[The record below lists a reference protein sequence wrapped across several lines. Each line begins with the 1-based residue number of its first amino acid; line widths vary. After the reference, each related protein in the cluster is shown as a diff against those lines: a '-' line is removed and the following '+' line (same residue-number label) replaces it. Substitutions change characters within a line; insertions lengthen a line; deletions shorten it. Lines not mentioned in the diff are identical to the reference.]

1 MSQISIAYLNTLTF
15 ACIQMVLYTTIPY
28 ISETTGVSTANIIAA
43 ISVGSFLFTF
53 MGPYWATK
61 SDSLGRKKVLGIG
74 MLGMTFSFAL
84 LAAIFIF
91 NSTLPINVKIGFVFL
106 SRIFYGLLSS
116 AIVPVSQAWQLDLSS
131 RENHLKVLTKNS
143 MFLNLGRILGPIL
156 VLAKQVNFEIVIY
169 FATVWVSLLTLFNLF
184 SYHPKVSQSDQSFD
198 LKKLLVSWK
207 MSFQES
213 MLPILLALIFT
224 AFVGVLYSFLGHHLK
239 VVLSLTGQEATMMFA
254 KIILVLSLLAVF
266 LQQLS
271 ILIFQNNWK
280 PRVIVGSISI
290 IIGTV
295 IMMLTES
302 HFYMWLSIFF
312 ISIATAFI
320 PPAYLR
326 LTSESK
332 ENTDKTNV
340 FGKKLGLASVAHSLG
355 YALGTAL
362 IAVSMKWKIIPE
374 SIVVIMI
381 SSAIMFVALFMLIK
395 SKKITI
401 TNKEVHV

>member
-1 MSQISIAYLNTLTF
+1 MGQLSIAYLNTLTF

-28 ISETTGVSTANIIAA
+28 IAEKTGVTTANIIGA

-53 MGPYWATK
+53 MGPYWATR

-74 MLGMTFSFAL
+74 MLGMSLSFTL
-84 LAAIFIF
+84 LTIIFLF
-91 NSTLPINVKIGFVFL
+91 NTTLSLSVKILFVFL

-116 AIVPVSQAWQLDLSS
+116 AIVPVSQAWQLDLSPKH
-131 RENHLKVLTKNS
+131 NHLKVLTKNS

-156 VLAKQVNFEIVIY
+156 VLIKQVNFEFVIY

-184 SYHPKVSQSDQSFD
+184 SYHPVKQKIEQKSFNF
-198 LKKLLVSWK
+198 KALLLSWK
-207 MSFQES
+207 TSFQES
-213 MLPILLALIFT
+213 MFPILLALIFT

-239 VVLSLTGQEATMMFA
+239 VVLSLTGQEATIMFA
-254 KIILVLSLLAVF
+254 KIILVLSLLAVI
-266 LQQLS
+266 LQQIS
-271 ILIFQNNWK
+271 ISLFKNNWR
-280 PRVIVGSISI
+280 PRVIIGSISI
-290 IIGTV
+290 IIGTI
-295 IMMLTES
+295 IMMLTDS
-302 HFYMWLSIFF
+302 HFFMWLSIFF

-332 ENTDKTNV
+332 ENNDKTNV

-362 IAVSMKWKIIPE
+362 IAISMKWKIIPE
-374 SIVVIMI
+374 SIVVILISIAILFVSIFMI
-381 SSAIMFVALFMLIK
+381 VKTQKAQSVETSNV
-395 SKKITI
+395 
-401 TNKEVHV
+401 